1 MATPYQR
8 RLYEENKDLFMII
21 IRLGNKV
28 VLQNQLRVLCLNL
41 NLYKDVK
48 EFNNV
53 INELCDAKLFT
64 SKYDV
69 YNSKSNLLIVENPV
83 LSWAYKELKEQ
94 GININK
100 AKVKKATTDR
110 IDKSLFKF
118 QYAILFSKNRPYIK
132 TLKQLLEE
140 LEKDS
145 SILYTEK
152 RGLEYFNSFLKNNA
166 VLNITESESKKMID
180 ELTMVN
186 KRQKS
191 SVPSRLGKGKEYTEK
206 KAQDISVN
214 YAKGETPSI
223 DVINMYLSNDNKEDK
238 ATPKKVKS
246 KDEGTIKEDVEY
258 DNNFNSFL
266 ERGCV
271 LRLEKTDI
279 YQEDKH
285 NRRMDAFFTLY
296 IFDINE
302 SLNAIKI
309 GEKTSRAYLMLHDL
323 MKEGYKLRDE
333 SICLNCKKNINSPNY
348 EQISRK
354 SSTASPGETDPR
366 ILNLH
371 YFRCEPG
378 NKNNSDYNSCTDNTI
393 KVRRDLYMDV
403 RIASFSKDRKK
414 DIIKECNHIKNYNPF
429 SSKTQETELYK
440 TFKKEGLSYDMI
452 NKIKMS
458 ARNFNIEDL
467 YLGGKSRAN
476 ITEKNRKASVRK
488 IVKDEIKESKADIES
503 SLSISL
509 DNESIKKIADIITDN
524 IMNSK

>member
-206 KAQDISVN
+206 KAQDIS
-214 YAKGETPSI
+214 
-223 DVINMYLSNDNKEDK
+223 D
-238 ATPKKVKS
+238 
-246 KDEGTIKEDVEY
+246 
-258 DNNFNSFL
+258 
-266 ERGCV
+266 
-271 LRLEKTDI
+271 
-279 YQEDKH
+279 
-285 NRRMDAFFTLY
+285 
-296 IFDINE
+296 
-302 SLNAIKI
+302 
-309 GEKTSRAYLMLHDL
+309 
-323 MKEGYKLRDE
+323 
-333 SICLNCKKNINSPNY
+333 
-348 EQISRK
+348 RK
-354 SSTASPGETDPR
+354 S
-366 ILNLH
+366 
-371 YFRCEPG
+371 
-378 NKNNSDYNSCTDNTI
+378 
-393 KVRRDLYMDV
+393 VV
-403 RIASFSKDRKK
+403 
-414 DIIKECNHIKNYNPF
+414 
-429 SSKTQETELYK
+429 
-440 TFKKEGLSYDMI
+440 
-452 NKIKMS
+452 
-458 ARNFNIEDL
+458 
-467 YLGGKSRAN
+467 
-476 ITEKNRKASVRK
+476 
-488 IVKDEIKESKADIES
+488 
-503 SLSISL
+503 
-509 DNESIKKIADIITDN
+509 
-524 IMNSK
+524 